1 MPMPRFARPLPAL
14 CALALLLAPNA
25 ASAQI
30 STALDPMRLTQLRD
44 FEAFRSSSNNA
55 DLNSND
61 DSKRPLPG

>member
-1 MPMPRFARPLPAL
+1 MPRLARPLPAL
-14 CALALLLAPNA
+14 CSLALLLAPHVS
-25 ASAQI
+25 SAQI

-55 DLNSND
+55 GLNSND